1 MSIPTVHNCY
11 DYDEK
16 IYPFKGSKSGL
27 SHPVHTTPGAH
38 RAAVRGRDN
47 ASYEVRIDAGGVVG

>member
-1 MSIPTVHNCY
+1 MSIPKVHSCY

-16 IYPFKGSKSGL
+16 IYPVKGSKSGL
-27 SHPVHTTPGAH
+27 SHPVHT
-38 RAAVRGRDN
+38 RDAVRRGRDN

>member
-1 MSIPTVHNCY
+1 MSIPTLHNCY

-27 SHPVHTTPGAH
+27 SPPVHTRYAPRRSAPGK
-38 RAAVRGRDN
+38 G
-47 ASYEVRIDAGGVVG
+47 